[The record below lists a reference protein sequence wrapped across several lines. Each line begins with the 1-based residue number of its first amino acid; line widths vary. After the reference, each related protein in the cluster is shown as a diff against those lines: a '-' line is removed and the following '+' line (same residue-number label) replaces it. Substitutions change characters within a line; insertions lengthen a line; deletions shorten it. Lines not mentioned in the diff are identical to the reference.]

1 MKVSLDSIIT
11 SSELSWKGSI
21 RQLSSSK
28 TFCQTAWNSFLLP
41 ASSSTGP
48 SFLLASLY
56 LFPFFPEWGQSF
68 ATSGYNALQ
77 NTLRVESGLVVINYQ
92 PPTESAESWIWTGHR
107 NLPLNELRIVFELVV
122 INSHES
128 NAKLKPDQPYFTPC
142 CRRISVYP
150 FIGYS
155 QAGHHNALQS
165 FFYMKLTSWWQQDL
179 FRAHQ
184 VPTHKSIPE
193 CYLRHKLA
201 VFTIENKN
209 LSLFGSQIWM
219 LK

>member
-92 PPTESAESWIWTGHR
+92 PSTESDESRIWTGHS

-128 NAKLKPDQPYFTPC
+128 NAKLKPDH
-142 CRRISVYP
+142 SHLV
-150 FIGYS
+150 
-155 QAGHHNALQS
+155 A
-165 FFYMKLTSWWQQDL
+165 D
-179 FRAHQ
+179 
-184 VPTHKSIPE
+184 E
-193 CYLRHKLA
+193 
-201 VFTIENKN
+201 
-209 LSLFGSQIWM
+209 SLFTLSSAIHRLDTIMHFKVFLYEINQLM
-219 LK
+219 ATRPF